1 MSLAIKRFL
10 ALLLVFAIFFLLVT
24 ALRIWVTDGN
34 FESLISRFGKKQER
48 EALGAFTPS
57 RAPALEIGD
66 VEILSRLNEEYARLT
81 KAVVPSVVSI
91 DTVGERTER
100 QVDFRGRYRIQN
112 YPTQGQGSGVI
123 VSEEGHIITNH
134 HVIAGQNQIR
144 VTLHNGRA
152 YSASLVG
159 EDPLLD
165 IAVIK
170 VNSEETFIPL
180 MLGDSSLVE
189 VGQLVFAVGNPF
201 GLGETV
207 TQGII
212 SAKERSLSDNQRDL
226 FQTDAAINPGN
237 SGGPLVNMMGEIIGI
252 NAAVLAPDKENTS
265 IQSVGFSIPSNDV
278 REALEQIVERGRPI
292 RGFLGV
298 QMRDLDPSVRAELQY
313 EQLTGSA
320 VLGITPNS
328 PAASAGLMPND
339 IIQSYSGKP
348 IRHTQELITLV
359 QRSKIGEKVTIGIW
373 REGERKDLTTTITE
387 ATSPPIYKEIPRK
400 MPSKVDVETLR
411 SVGVEVRQLTAKES
425 AGKVRGVIVTRVLE
439 GGTGAG
445 NLFPGDLI
453 LTLNRFPLSSP
464 AEFYLY
470 LASSAAVQATDLFV
484 LREGKRIRVNL
495 PALSKIEELG
505 RK

>member
-1 MSLAIKRFL
+1 MSLAIKRFF
-10 ALLLVFAIFFLLVT
+10 ALLLVFAIFFSLVT
-24 ALRIWVTDGN
+24 AIRIWVTGGS
-34 FESLISRFGKKQER
+34 FQASIPSFLKKQETQ
-48 EALGAFTPS
+48 ASAAFTPAS
-57 RAPALEIGD
+57 APALNISD

-91 DTVGERTER
+91 DTIGERAEK
-100 QVDFRGRYRIQN
+100 QIDYRGHYRIRN
-112 YPTQGQGSGVI
+112 SPTQGQGSGVI

-144 VTLHNGRA
+144 ITLHSGRSYNA
-152 YSASLVG
+152 TLVG

-170 VNSEETFIPL
+170 IDSKEKFVPL
-180 MLGDSSLVE
+180 ILGDSSQVE

-237 SGGPLVNMMGEIIGI
+237 SGGPLVNLTGEIIGI
-252 NAAVLAPDKENTS
+252 NAAIFSIDKEKPS
-265 IQSVGFSIPSNDV
+265 FAGLGFSIPSNDV
-278 REALEQIVERGRPI
+278 REALTQIIERGRPI

-313 EQLTGSA
+313 EQTTGSA
-320 VLGITPNS
+320 VLGTTPGS
-328 PAASAGLMPND
+328 PAAAAGLLPDD
-339 IIQSYSGKP
+339 IVQSYKGEP
-348 IRHTQELITLV
+348 IRQTQELITLV

-373 REGERKDLTTTITE
+373 RNGTQKILSTTITE
-387 ATSPPIYKEIPRK
+387 ATSPPIYKEIPK
-400 MPSKVDVETLR
+400 KAPSKEDMETLR
-411 SVGVEVRQLTAKES
+411 KVGVEVRQLSSTEGS
-425 AGKVRGVIVTRVLE
+425 GKIRGVIVTRVLE
-439 GGTGAG
+439 DGSAADL
-445 NLFPGDLI
+445 LFPGDLI
-453 LTLNRFPLSSP
+453 VALNSSPLSSP
-464 AEFYLY
+464 DEFYLY
-470 LASSAAVQATDLFV
+470 LAASAAVQPTNLYV
-484 LREGKRIRVNL
+484 IRDDDSVRVTL
-495 PALSKIEELG
+495 PAPAKEIE